1 MKKIKKVFLFCILFV
16 YLPLI
21 SGVSIGLYQKYKEL
35 AEENFIYKTLID
47 VILEDTKT
55 WEEKKDVGK
64 WTRKFHR
71 I

>member
-16 YLPLI
+16 YLPFI